1 MLEVGNGMAANE
13 DRAHFSMWC
22 MLAAPLIAGND
33 LRTVNGVT
41 LETLTNKDAIS
52 VDQDALGVEG
62 FVYSAKDGVEVW
74 FKPLSNDAWAMCI
87 LNRNKAAKQVA
98 FNWKNEK
105 VADTLANR
113 SAAFDTSTYAIRDV
127 WGKRG
132 CGTTETALAGEIPGH
147 DVLMLLLSKTN

>member
-13 DRAHFSMWC
+13 DRTHFSMWC

-52 VDQDALGVEG
+52 VDQDALGIEG

-74 FKPLSNDAWAMCI
+74 FKPLSNDGWAMCI

-105 VADTLANR
+105 VADSLAVR
-113 SAAFDTSTYAIRDV
+113 SAAFDTTTYAIRDV
-127 WGKRG
+127 WAQCPR
-132 CGTTETALAGEIPGH
+132 GTTQTALSREVPGR
-147 DVLMLLLSKTN
+147 DVLMLLLNKQ